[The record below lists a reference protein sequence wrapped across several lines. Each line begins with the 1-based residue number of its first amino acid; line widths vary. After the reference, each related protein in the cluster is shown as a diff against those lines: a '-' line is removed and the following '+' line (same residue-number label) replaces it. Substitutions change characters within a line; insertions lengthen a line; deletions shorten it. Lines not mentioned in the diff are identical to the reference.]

1 MREKLFKNETQLH
14 QRSRVRGGKSC
25 DMKVPSKVDLVD
37 FMADAQAG
45 RDLGPQD
52 VLKYPLSK
60 ASHEQKR

>member
-1 MREKLFKNETQLH
+1 M
-14 QRSRVRGGKSC
+14 RGGKSC